1 MPHILKIALDIPL
14 DTLFDYRAGELKKED
29 VGLRVLVSFGRR
41 KMVGLITEIS
51 GHSELSSEQ
60 IKPVLKVF
68 RDTPALTPDILKL
81 LRFCAD
87 YYHHPLG
94 EVIFTALPQ
103 RLRSDRAASLPSQI
117 SYVLNEAAPQL
128 DELPPRAIVKRKLLA
143 QLAQGSPVTRETL
156 LALSPSANKQLGEM
170 LAKGWIAERQET
182 CLKNFARAAS
192 DTIPEP
198 LPTLTPEQAAVIDSC
213 ASEPSGFSV
222 SLLLGITGSG
232 KTEVYLRLTASQ
244 LEQGRQVLVLVPEIN
259 LTPQLEARFQ
269 TRFPEL
275 TVVSL
280 HSSLSDSERLHHWLL
295 AQSGQARVVLGTR
308 LSVFT
313 PLPELGL
320 IIVDEEHD
328 SSFKQQDG
336 LRYGARDMA
345 VTRAKQNN
353 IPILL
358 GSATPSLESY
368 HNALAGRYHLLR
380 LTRRAVEDAQLP
392 AIRCVDMRNEKP
404 QDGLSA
410 TLLRALARNLEL
422 GHQSLVFINRRGFA
436 PVLMCNQ
443 CGWLAPCLRCASR
456 LVVHLRERRLRCH
469 HCGHE
474 ERIPLNCPGCGNLD
488 LAPLGLGTQR
498 LEDALS
504 QHFPAARILRIDRDS
519 TRRKHA
525 LRDMLQEVHEERVDI
540 LVGTQIL
547 AKGHDFKR
555 LTLVGALN
563 VDGALYSA
571 DFRAAERLFAQLM
584 QVAGRAGRA
593 AEAGTVL
600 IQTQFPD
607 HPLFEALRLQDYEA
621 FATTQLAERK
631 QAGFPPFCHQALL
644 RAEASQLE
652 TALSFLRQAKKIAV
666 PISASITLYD
676 PVPAS
681 MARLAGRER
690 AQLLVQADA
699 RRDLQRFLHH
709 WNAALA
715 ELKVRQV
722 RWSLDVDPLDF

>member
-1 MPHILKIALDIPL
+1 MIPILKIALDVPL
-14 DTLFDYRAGELKKED
+14 DSLFDYRTDHASDED
-29 VGLRVLVSFGRR
+29 IGRRVLVSFGRR
-41 KMVGLITEIS
+41 KMVGMIVAIAS
-51 GHSELSSEQ
+51 HSDLPLAQ
-60 IKPVLKVF
+60 VKPVIQIF
-68 RDTPALTPDILKL
+68 RDTPALPADIRTL

-103 RLRSDRAASLPSQI
+103 RLRTTQTTVLPQHIGYLLS
-117 SYVLNEAAPQL
+117 ATAPAL
-128 DELPPRAIVKRKLLA
+128 ETLPPRAVVRRKLLQHLRQA
-143 QLAQGSPVTRETL
+143 SGIVPREIL
-156 LALSPSANKQLGEM
+156 LALSPSAGKHLKEM
-170 LAKGWIAERQET
+170 VVLGWIEQRRE
-182 CLKNFARAAS
+182 ARLTLPAS
-192 DTIPEP
+192 SSAPILPP
-198 LPTLTPEQAAVIDSC
+198 LNPEQAAVV
-213 ASEPSGFSV
+213 AEFLAGTPGFTPW
-222 SLLLGITGSG
+222 LLLGITGSG
-232 KTEVYLRLTASQ
+232 KTEIYLRLTADQ
-244 LEQGRQVLVLVPEIN
+244 LARGRQVLILVPEIN

-269 TRFPEL
+269 QRFPE
-275 TVVSL
+275 TAIVSL
-280 HSSLSDSERLHHWLL
+280 HSSLNDGERLHHWML
-295 AQSGQARVVLGTR
+295 AQSGAARIVLGTR
-308 LSVFT
+308 LAVFT
-313 PLPELGL
+313 PMPELGL

-336 LRYGARDMA
+336 LRYSARDMA
-345 VTRAKQNN
+345 VARAKQRGT
-353 IPILL
+353 PILL
-358 GSATPSLESY
+358 GSATPALESY
-368 HNALAGRYHLLR
+368 HNARSGRYRLLR

-392 AIRCVDMRNEKP
+392 LIRCIDLRNEKP
-404 QDGLSA
+404 LDGLSA
-410 TLLRALARNLEL
+410 VLLRALQENLEH
-422 GHQSLVFINRRGFA
+422 GRQSLVFINRRGYA
-436 PVLMCNQ
+436 PVLACNQ
-443 CGWLAPCLRCASR
+443 CGWLAPCPRCTSR

-474 ERIPLNCPGCGNLD
+474 ERIPRACPDCGNPD
-488 LAPLGLGTQR
+488 LAPLGQGTQR
-498 LEDALS
+498 LEDALA

-593 AEAGTVL
+593 AEPGTVL

-607 HPLFEALRLQDYEA
+607 HPLFEALRRQDYEA
-621 FATTQLAERK
+621 FAAAQLEERK

-644 RAEASQLE
+644 RAEATRLE
-652 TALSFLRQAKKIAV
+652 TALDFLHQARKLALALDAPVTIYDAV
-666 PISASITLYD
+666 PA
-676 PVPAS
+676 P

-690 AQLLVQADA
+690 AQLLVQAESRNALQLFLGRWQADLSALKA
-699 RRDLQRFLHH
+699 RQI
-709 WNAALA
+709 
-715 ELKVRQV
+715 

>member
-1 MPHILKIALDIPL
+1 MTRILKIALDVPL
-14 DTLFDYRAGELKKED
+14 DTLFDYRAEDVDAED
-29 VGLRVLVSFGRR
+29 VGRRVLVSFGRR
-41 KMVGLITEIS
+41 KMVGMIVALAS
-51 GHSELSSEQ
+51 HSDYPAAQ

-68 RDTPALTPDILKL
+68 RDTPALSPDILRL
-81 LRFCAD
+81 LKFCAD

-103 RLRSDRAASLPSQI
+103 RLRSDQTSSLFCQT
-117 SYVLNEAAPQL
+117 SYVLNETAPQL
-128 DELPPRAIVKRKLLA
+128 DDLPARALVKRKLLH
-143 QLAQGSPVTRETL
+143 QLARRTTTARETL
-156 LALSPSANKQLGEM
+156 LALSPSAGKHLKEM
-170 LAKGWIAERQET
+170 LAAGWITQQQDLHPKILVPAISGI
-182 CLKNFARAAS
+182 A
-192 DTIPEP
+192 PE
-198 LPTLTPEQAAVIDSC
+198 LPTLNPEQAAVIERF
-213 ASEPSGFSV
+213 ASAPAGFSV

-232 KTEVYLRLTASQ
+232 KTEIYLRLTATQ
-244 LEQGRQVLVLVPEIN
+244 LELGRQVLVLVPEIN

-269 TRFPEL
+269 SRFPDVP
-275 TVVSL
+275 VVSL
-280 HSSLSDSERLHHWLL
+280 HSSLNNGERLHHWLL
-295 AQSGQARVVLGTR
+295 AQSGQARIVLGTR

-336 LRYGARDMA
+336 LRYSARDMA
-345 VTRAKQNN
+345 AARAKQRN

-358 GSATPSLESY
+358 GSATPALESY
-368 HNALAGRYHLLR
+368 HNALSGRYRLLR
-380 LTRRAVEDAQLP
+380 LTKRAVEEAQLP
-392 AIRCVDMRNEKP
+392 TIRCVDMRSEKP
-404 QDGLSA
+404 DDGLSA
-410 TLLRALARNLEL
+410 TLLRALAKNLEH
-422 GHQSLVFINRRGFA
+422 GRQSLVFINRRGYA

-443 CGWLAPCLRCASR
+443 CGWLAPCLRCSSR
-456 LVVHLRERRLRCH
+456 LVVHLRERHLRCH

-474 ERIPLNCPGCGNLD
+474 ERIPRACPDCGNPD
-488 LAPLGLGTQR
+488 LAPLGQGTQR
-498 LEDALS
+498 LEDSLA

-525 LRDMLQEVHEERVDI
+525 LKEMLQEVHEERVDI

-593 AEAGTVL
+593 AEPGTVL

-607 HPLFEALRLQDYEA
+607 HPLFEALRHQDYEA
-621 FATTQLAERK
+621 FAKDQLTERK

-644 RAEASQLE
+644 RAEATHLE
-652 TALSFLRQAKKIAV
+652 TALLFLRQAKKLAA
-666 PISASITLYD
+666 PNTAEITLYD
-676 PVPAS
+676 PVPAP

-690 AQLLVQADA
+690 AQLLAQADS
-699 RRDLQRFLHH
+699 RRDLQHFLQH
-709 WNAALA
+709 WNAALMG
-715 ELKVRQV
+715 LKARQV

>member
-1 MPHILKIALDIPL
+1 MTQILKIALDVPL
-14 DTLFDYRAGELKKED
+14 DTLFDYRADGISAED
-29 VGLRVLVSFGRR
+29 VGRRVLVSFGRR
-41 KMVGLITEIS
+41 KMVGMIIALAS
-51 GHSELSSEQ
+51 HSDYPTTQ

-68 RDTPALTPDILKL
+68 RDTPALSADILKL
-81 LRFCAD
+81 LQFCAD

-103 RLRSDRAASLPSQI
+103 RLRSDQTAALPCQI
-117 SYVLNEAAPQL
+117 SYALSEAAPQP

-143 QLAQGSPVTRETL
+143 QLALAPATERETL
-156 LALSPSANKQLGEM
+156 LALSPSAGKHLKEM
-170 LAKGWIAERQET
+170 LASGWIAQQQEVR
-182 CLKNFARAAS
+182 ARHWTPAAS
-192 DTIPEP
+192 CVPQE
-198 LPTLTPEQAAVIDSC
+198 LPVLNPEQAAVVDQM
-213 ASEPSGFSV
+213 ASAPAGFSA

-232 KTEVYLRLTASQ
+232 KTEVYLRLTAKQ
-244 LEQGRQVLVLVPEIN
+244 LEQGRQILVLVPEIN

-269 TRFPEL
+269 TRFPEVP
-275 TVVSL
+275 VVSL
-280 HSSLSDSERLHHWLL
+280 HSSLNDSERLHHWLL
-295 AQSGQARVVLGTR
+295 AQSGQARIVLGTR
-308 LSVFT
+308 LSIFT
-313 PLPELGL
+313 PLPALGL

-336 LRYGARDMA
+336 LRYSARDMA
-345 VTRAKQNN
+345 VARASQAG

-358 GSATPSLESY
+358 GSATPALESY
-368 HNALAGRYHLLR
+368 HNAQAGRYQLLR
-380 LTRRAVEDAQLP
+380 LTQRAVEEAQLP
-392 AIRCVDMRNEKP
+392 TIRCVDMRIEKP
-404 QDGLSA
+404 QDGLSSV
-410 TLLRALARNLEL
+410 LLRALAENLEH
-422 GHQSLVFINRRGFA
+422 GRQSLVFINRRGYA

-443 CGWLAPCLRCASR
+443 CGWLAPCLRCSSR

-474 ERIPLNCPGCGNLD
+474 ERIPRACPGCGNPD
-488 LAPLGLGTQR
+488 LAPLGQGTQR
-498 LEDALS
+498 LEEALA

-525 LRDMLQEVHEERVDI
+525 LKEMLQEVHEERVDI

-593 AEAGTVL
+593 AEPGTVL

-607 HPLFEALRLQDYEA
+607 HPLFDALRHQDYEA
-621 FATTQLAERK
+621 FAKDQLTERK

-644 RAEASQLE
+644 RAEATQLE
-652 TALSFLRQAKKIAV
+652 TALAFLHQARKIAASFS
-666 PISASITLYD
+666 SAVTLYD
-676 PVPAS
+676 PVPAP

-699 RRDLQRFLHH
+699 RRDLQHFLHD
-709 WNAALA
+709 WNEALMGIKA
-715 ELKVRQV
+715 RQV

>member
-1 MPHILKIALDIPL
+1 MTQILKIALDVPL
-14 DTLFDYRAGELKKED
+14 DTLFDYRAEEISAED
-29 VGLRVLVSFGRR
+29 VGRRVLVSFGRR
-41 KMVGLITEIS
+41 KMVGLIAGLTS
-51 GHSELSSEQ
+51 HSDLPAAN
-60 IKPVLKVF
+60 IKPVLKIF
-68 RDTPALTPDILKL
+68 RDTPALAPDILKL
-81 LRFCAD
+81 LRFCAS

-103 RLRSDRAASLPSQI
+103 RLRADKTTSLPSQI
-117 SYVLNEAAPQL
+117 SYTLNEAAPQQ
-128 DELPPRAIVKRKLLA
+128 DELPPRAIVKRKLLS
-143 QLAQGSPVTRETL
+143 QLALTSPASREVL
-156 LALSPSANKQLGEM
+156 LALSPSAGKHLREM
-170 LAKGWIAERQET
+170 LAAGWIAERQET
-182 CLKNFARAAS
+182 RLKNFVPVSS
-192 DTIPEP
+192 DTAPE
-198 LPTLTPEQAAVIDSC
+198 LPTLNPEQAAVIADF
-213 ASEPSGFSV
+213 ASAPAGFSA

-232 KTEVYLRLTASQ
+232 KTEVYLRLTAQQ
-244 LEQGRQVLVLVPEIN
+244 LAQGRQVLVLVPEIN

-269 TRFPEL
+269 TRFPDVP
-275 TVVSL
+275 VVSL
-280 HSSLSDSERLHHWLL
+280 HSSLNDSERLQHWLL
-295 AQSGQARVVLGTR
+295 AQSGQARIVLGTR

-313 PLPELGL
+313 PMPELGL

-336 LRYGARDMA
+336 LRYHARDMA
-345 VTRAKQNN
+345 AARAKQRN

-358 GSATPSLESY
+358 GSATPALESY
-368 HNALAGRYHLLR
+368 HNALAGRYRLLR
-380 LTRRAVEDAQLP
+380 LTRRAVEAAQLP

-404 QDGLSA
+404 LDGLSSA
-410 TLLRALARNLEL
+410 LLRALAENLAH
-422 GHQSLVFINRRGFA
+422 GHQSLVFINRRGYA

-443 CGWLAPCLRCASR
+443 CGWLAPCLRCSSR

-474 ERIPLNCPGCGNLD
+474 ERIPRACPGCGNPD
-488 LAPLGLGTQR
+488 LAPLGQGTQR
-498 LEDALS
+498 LEDALA
-504 QHFPAARILRIDRDS
+504 QHFPDARILRIDRDS

-525 LRDMLQEVHEERVDI
+525 LREMLQEVHEERVDI

-593 AEAGTVL
+593 AEPGTVL

-607 HPLFEALRLQDYEA
+607 HPLFEALRHQDYEA
-621 FATTQLAERK
+621 FASAQLTERK

-644 RAEASQLE
+644 RAEATQLE
-652 TALSFLRQAKKIAV
+652 TALAFLRQAKKLAT

-676 PVPAS
+676 PVPAP

-690 AQLLVQADA
+690 AQLLVQADS
-699 RRDLQRFLHH
+699 RRALQQFLYD
-709 WNAALA
+709 WNAGLT
-715 ELKVRQV
+715 ELKARQT

>member
-1 MPHILKIALDIPL
+1 MTRILKIALDVPL
-14 DTLFDYRAGELKKED
+14 DTLFDYRAEDVDAED
-29 VGLRVLVSFGRR
+29 VGRRVLVSFGRR
-41 KMVGLITEIS
+41 KMVGMIVALAS
-51 GHSELSSEQ
+51 HSDYPAAQ

-68 RDTPALTPDILKL
+68 RDTPALSPDILRL
-81 LRFCAD
+81 LKFCAD

-103 RLRSDRAASLPSQI
+103 RLRSDQTSSLFCQT
-117 SYVLNEAAPQL
+117 SYVLNETAPQL
-128 DELPPRAIVKRKLLA
+128 DDLPARALVKRKLLH
-143 QLAQGSPVTRETL
+143 QLARGTTTARETL
-156 LALSPSANKQLGEM
+156 LALSPSAGKHLKEM
-170 LAKGWIAERQET
+170 LAAGWITQQQDLHPKILVPAISGI
-182 CLKNFARAAS
+182 A
-192 DTIPEP
+192 PE
-198 LPTLTPEQAAVIDSC
+198 LPTLNPEQAAVIERF
-213 ASEPSGFSV
+213 ASAPAGFSV

-232 KTEVYLRLTASQ
+232 KTEIYLRLTATQ
-244 LEQGRQVLVLVPEIN
+244 LELGRQVLVLVPEIN

-269 TRFPEL
+269 SRFPDVP
-275 TVVSL
+275 VVSL
-280 HSSLSDSERLHHWLL
+280 HSSLNNGERLHHWLL
-295 AQSGQARVVLGTR
+295 AQSGQARIVLGTR

-320 IIVDEEHD
+320 IIEDEEHD

-336 LRYGARDMA
+336 LRYSARDMA
-345 VTRAKQNN
+345 AARAKQRN

-358 GSATPSLESY
+358 GSATPALESY
-368 HNALAGRYHLLR
+368 HNALSGRYRLLR
-380 LTRRAVEDAQLP
+380 LTKRAVEEAQLP
-392 AIRCVDMRNEKP
+392 TIRCVDMRSEKP
-404 QDGLSA
+404 DDGLSA
-410 TLLRALARNLEL
+410 TLLRALAKNLEH
-422 GHQSLVFINRRGFA
+422 GRQSLVFINRRGYA

-443 CGWLAPCLRCASR
+443 CGWLAPCLRCSSR
-456 LVVHLRERRLRCH
+456 LVVHLRERHLRCH

-474 ERIPLNCPGCGNLD
+474 ERIPRACPDCGNPD
-488 LAPLGLGTQR
+488 LAPLGHGTQR
-498 LEDALS
+498 LEDSLA

-525 LRDMLQEVHEERVDI
+525 LKEMLQEVHEERVDI

-593 AEAGTVL
+593 AEPGTVL

-607 HPLFEALRLQDYEA
+607 HPLFEALRHQDYEA
-621 FATTQLAERK
+621 FAKDQLTERK

-644 RAEASQLE
+644 RAEATHLE
-652 TALSFLRQAKKIAV
+652 TALLFLRQAKKLAA
-666 PISASITLYD
+666 PNTAEITLYD
-676 PVPAS
+676 PVPAP

-690 AQLLVQADA
+690 AQLLVQADS
-699 RRDLQRFLHH
+699 RRDLQNFLQH
-709 WNAALA
+709 WNAALMG
-715 ELKVRQV
+715 LKARQV

>member
-1 MPHILKIALDIPL
+1 MTQILKIALDIPL
-14 DTLFDYRAGELKKED
+14 DTLFDYRAEEVSTED
-29 VGLRVLVSFGRR
+29 VGRRVLVSFGRR
-41 KMVGLITEIS
+41 KMVGLIVS
-51 GHSELSSEQ
+51 LANLSDLPAAS
-60 IKPVLKVF
+60 IKPVLKIF

-81 LRFCAD
+81 LQFCAN

-103 RLRSDRAASLPSQI
+103 RLRSDQAAAFPQQI
-117 SYVLNEAAPQL
+117 SYVLNEAAPHM
-128 DELPPRAIVKRKLLA
+128 DDLPLRAVVKRKLLTHLCRDSGIA
-143 QLAQGSPVTRETL
+143 REAL
-156 LALSPSANKQLGEM
+156 LALSPSASKHIREM
-170 LAKGWIAERQET
+170 LTTGWITQQQENRPK
-182 CLKNFARAAS
+182 LLAPPAS
-192 DTIPEP
+192 GP
-198 LPTLTPEQAAVIDSC
+198 LPQLPALNSEQAAVIDGCSP
-213 ASEPSGFSV
+213 AGFSAT
-222 SLLLGITGSG
+222 LLLGITGSG
-232 KTEVYLRLTASQ
+232 KTEVYLRLTAIQ

-269 TRFPEL
+269 GRFPDVP
-275 TVVSL
+275 VVSL
-280 HSSLSDSERLHHWLL
+280 HSSLNDSERLRHWLL
-295 AQSGQARVVLGTR
+295 AQSGEARIVLGTR

-313 PLPELGL
+313 PMPELGL

-336 LRYGARDMA
+336 LRYSARDMA
-345 VTRAKQNN
+345 AARAKQLN
-353 IPILL
+353 IPILM
-358 GSATPSLESY
+358 GSATPALESY
-368 HNALAGRYHLLR
+368 HNALAGRYR
-380 LTRRAVEDAQLP
+380 LQRLSRRAVEEAQLP
-392 AIRCVDMRNEKP
+392 SIRCVDMRNEKP
-404 QDGLSA
+404 DDGLSA
-410 TLLRALARNLEL
+410 TLLQALEKNLEH
-422 GHQSLVFINRRGFA
+422 GSQSLVFINRRGYA
-436 PVLMCNQ
+436 PVLLCNQ
-443 CGWLAPCLRCASR
+443 CGWLAPCPRCTSR

-474 ERIPLNCPGCGNLD
+474 ERIPRACPGCGNPD
-488 LAPLGLGTQR
+488 LAPLGQGTQR
-498 LEDALS
+498 LEDALA

-525 LRDMLQEVHEERVDI
+525 LREMLQDVHEERVDI

-593 AEAGTVL
+593 AEPGTVL

-607 HPLFEALRLQDYEA
+607 HPLFDALRHQDYDA
-621 FATTQLAERK
+621 FATTQLVERK

-644 RAEASQLE
+644 RAEATHLE
-652 TALSFLRQAKKIAV
+652 TALAFLHQAKKMAL
-666 PISASITLYD
+666 PIPAAITLYD
-676 PVPAS
+676 AVPAP

-690 AQLLVQADA
+690 AQLLVQADE
-699 RRDLQRFLHH
+699 RRDLQQFLRH
-709 WNAALA
+709 WNANLNN
-715 ELKVRQV
+715 LKARQV

>member
-1 MPHILKIALDIPL
+1 MDRILKIALDVPL
-14 DTLFDYRAGELKKED
+14 DTLFDYRAEGVDAED
-29 VGLRVLVSFGRR
+29 VGRRVLVTFGRR
-41 KMVGLITEIS
+41 KMIGLITALAS
-51 GHSELSSEQ
+51 HSDLPAAN
-60 IKPVLKVF
+60 IKPVLTVF
-68 RDTPALTPDILKL
+68 RDTPALTPDILRL
-81 LRFCAD
+81 LKFCAD

-103 RLRSDRAASLPSQI
+103 RLRSDQPSSLFCQI
-117 SYVLNEAAPQL
+117 SYVLNAAAPQL
-128 DELPPRAIVKRKLLA
+128 DDVPARALVKRKLLA
-143 QLAQGSPVTRETL
+143 KMAQGPATARETL
-156 LALSPSANKQLGEM
+156 LALSPGAGKHLKEM
-170 LAKGWIAERQET
+170 LAAGWITQQQD
-182 CLKNFARAAS
+182 ARPRALIPAAS
-192 DTIPEP
+192 GAPPE
-198 LPTLTPEQAAVIDSC
+198 LPTLNPEQAAVISSF
-213 ASEPSGFSV
+213 ASAPAGFSA

-232 KTEVYLRLTASQ
+232 KTEVYLRLTATQ
-244 LEQGRQVLVLVPEIN
+244 LEQGKQVLVLVPEIN

-269 TRFPEL
+269 TRFPDAP
-275 TVVSL
+275 VVSL
-280 HSSLSDSERLHHWLL
+280 HSSLGNSERLHHWLL
-295 AQSGQARVVLGTR
+295 AQSGQARIVLGTR

-336 LRYGARDMA
+336 LRYNARDMA
-345 VTRAKQNN
+345 VARASQAG

-358 GSATPSLESY
+358 GSATPALESY
-368 HNALAGRYHLLR
+368 HNALAGRYRLLR
-380 LTRRAVEDAQLP
+380 LTCRAVEEAQLP
-392 AIRCVDMRNEKP
+392 AIRCVDMRSEKP

-410 TLLRALARNLEL
+410 TLLRALSENLEH
-422 GHQSLVFINRRGFA
+422 GRQSLVFINRRGYA

-443 CGWLAPCLRCASR
+443 CGWLAPCLRCSSR
-456 LVVHLRERRLRCH
+456 LVVHLRERHLRCH

-474 ERIPLNCPGCGNLD
+474 ERIPRACPGCGNPD
-488 LAPLGLGTQR
+488 LAPLGQGTQR
-498 LEDALS
+498 LEDALA
-504 QHFPAARILRIDRDS
+504 QHFPSARILRIDRDS

-525 LRDMLQEVHEERVDI
+525 LKEMLQEVHEERVDI

-593 AEAGTVL
+593 SEPGTVL

-607 HPLFEALRLQDYEA
+607 HPLFEALRHQDYEA
-621 FATTQLAERK
+621 FAKDQLTERK

-652 TALSFLRQAKKIAV
+652 TALAFLRQAKKLAA
-666 PISASITLYD
+666 PNAAEITLYD
-676 PVPAS
+676 PVPAP

-690 AQLLVQADA
+690 AQLLAQADS
-699 RRDLQRFLHH
+699 RRDLQHFLQH
-709 WNAALA
+709 WNAALT
-715 ELKVRQV
+715 ELKARQV
-722 RWSLDVDPLDF
+722 RWSIDVDPLDF

>member
-1 MPHILKIALDIPL
+1 MTQILKIALDVPL
-14 DTLFDYRAGELKKED
+14 DTLFDYRSEDISPED
-29 VGLRVLVSFGRR
+29 VGRRVLVTFGRR
-41 KMVGLITEIS
+41 KMVGLIVALAS
-51 GHSELSSEQ
+51 HSDLPAAS

-81 LRFCAD
+81 LQFCAD

-103 RLRSDRAASLPSQI
+103 RLRSGQASTLPNQI
-117 SYVLNEAAPQL
+117 SYALNQDAPAPE
-128 DELPPRAIVKRKLLA
+128 DLPARAIVKRKLLT
-143 QLAQGSPVTRETL
+143 QLAQAPLTARESL
-156 LALSPSANKQLGEM
+156 LTLSPSASKHLKEM
-170 LAKGWIAERQET
+170 LATGWITQQQDTRPKQ
-182 CLKNFARAAS
+182 LAS
-192 DTIPEP
+192 VASGASPQ
-198 LPTLTPEQAAVIDSC
+198 LPTLNLEQAAVIESFA
-213 ASEPSGFSV
+213 ASATGFSA

-232 KTEVYLRLTASQ
+232 KTEVYLRLTALQ

-269 TRFPEL
+269 SRFPDVP
-275 TVVSL
+275 VVSL
-280 HSSLSDSERLHHWLL
+280 HSSLNDSERLHHWLL
-295 AQSGQARVVLGTR
+295 AQSGQARIVLGTR

-313 PLPELGL
+313 PLPGLGL

-336 LRYGARDMA
+336 LRYSARDMA
-345 VTRAKQNN
+345 AARAKQRN

-358 GSATPSLESY
+358 GSATPALESY
-368 HNALAGRYHLLR
+368 HNALSGRYRLLR
-380 LTRRAVEDAQLP
+380 LTRRAADEAQLP
-392 AIRCVDMRNEKP
+392 AIRCVDMRSEKP
-404 QDGLSA
+404 EDGLSS
-410 TLLRALARNLEL
+410 TLLRALTENLAH
-422 GHQSLVFINRRGFA
+422 GRQSLVFINRRGFA

-443 CGWLAPCLRCASR
+443 CGWLAPCPRCTSR

-474 ERIPLNCPGCGNLD
+474 ERVPRGCPDCGNPD
-488 LAPLGLGTQR
+488 LAPLGQGTQR
-498 LEDALS
+498 LEDALTL
-504 QHFPAARILRIDRDS
+504 HFPTARILRIDRDS

-525 LRDMLQEVHEERVDI
+525 LREMLQEVHEERVDI

-593 AEAGTVL
+593 AEPGTVL

-607 HPLFEALRLQDYEA
+607 HPLFEALRHQDYEA
-621 FATTQLAERK
+621 FAKDQLTERK

-644 RAEASQLE
+644 RAEATQME
-652 TALSFLRQAKKIAV
+652 TALAFLRQAKKLAMPV
-666 PISASITLYD
+666 SDSITLYD
-676 PVPAS
+676 PVPAP

-690 AQLLVQADA
+690 AQLLVQSNA

-715 ELKVRQV
+715 GLKARQV
-722 RWSLDVDPLDF
+722 RWSIDVDPLDF

>member
-1 MPHILKIALDIPL
+1 MTHILKIALDVPL
-14 DTLFDYRAGELKKED
+14 DTLFDYRADGICAED
-29 VGLRVLVSFGRR
+29 VGRRVLVSFGRR
-41 KMVGLITEIS
+41 KMVGMIIALAS
-51 GHSELSSEQ
+51 HSDYPAAQ
-60 IKPVLKVF
+60 IKPVLEVF
-68 RDTPALTPDILKL
+68 RDVPALSPDILKL
-81 LRFCAD
+81 LHFCAD

-103 RLRSDRAASLPSQI
+103 RLRCGKAAALPSQI
-117 SYVLNEAAPQL
+117 SYALSEAAPKP
-128 DELPPRAIVKRKLLA
+128 DALPSRSIVKRKLLI
-143 QLAQGSPVTRETL
+143 QLSLAPATAREIL
-156 LALSPSANKQLGEM
+156 LALSPGASKHLKEM
-170 LAKGWIAERQET
+170 LAAGWIAQQQEVRT
-182 CLKNFARAAS
+182 S
-192 DTIPEP
+192 QSIPAIPGVPQE
-198 LPTLTPEQAAVIDSC
+198 LPALNPEQAAVIAGF
-213 ASEPSGFSV
+213 ASAPAGFSA

-232 KTEVYLRLTASQ
+232 KTEVYLRLTAKQ

-269 TRFPEL
+269 TRFPGVP
-275 TVVSL
+275 VVSL
-280 HSSLSDSERLHHWLL
+280 HSSLNNSERLHHWLL
-295 AQSGQARVVLGTR
+295 AQSGQARIVLGTR

-328 SSFKQQDG
+328 NSFKQQDG
-336 LRYGARDMA
+336 LRYSARDMA
-345 VTRAKQNN
+345 VARAKQRN

-358 GSATPSLESY
+358 GSATPALESY
-368 HNALAGRYHLLR
+368 HNALEGRYRLLR
-380 LTRRAVEDAQLP
+380 LTRRAVEEAQLP
-392 AIRCVDMRNEKP
+392 AIRCVDMRSEKP

-410 TLLRALARNLEL
+410 TLLLALAENLEQ
-422 GHQSLVFINRRGFA
+422 GRQSLVFINRRGYA

-443 CGWLAPCLRCASR
+443 CGWLAPCPRCSSR
-456 LVVHLRERRLRCH
+456 LVVHLRERHLRCH

-474 ERIPLNCPGCGNLD
+474 ERIPRACPGCGNPD
-488 LAPLGLGTQR
+488 LAPLGQGTQR
-498 LEDALS
+498 LEDALA

-525 LRDMLQEVHEERVDI
+525 LKEMLQEVHEERVDI

-593 AEAGTVL
+593 AEPGTVL

-607 HPLFEALRLQDYEA
+607 HPLFEALRRQDYEA
-621 FATTQLAERK
+621 FAKDQLAERK

-644 RAEASQLE
+644 RAEATQLE
-652 TALSFLRQAKKIAV
+652 TSLAFLRQAKKLAAPVSGAV
-666 PISASITLYD
+666 TLYD
-676 PVPAS
+676 PVPAP

-690 AQLLVQADA
+690 AQLLVQADS
-699 RRDLQRFLHH
+699 RRDLQHFLHH
-709 WNAALA
+709 WNGALTEIKA
-715 ELKVRQV
+715 RQV

>member
-1 MPHILKIALDIPL
+1 MTQILKIALDVPL
-14 DTLFDYRAGELKKED
+14 DTLFDYRAEGIGTDD
-29 VGLRVLVSFGRR
+29 VGRRVLVSFGRR
-41 KMVGLITEIS
+41 KMLGLIVALAS
-51 GHSELSSEQ
+51 HSDLPAAQ

-68 RDTPALTPDILKL
+68 RDTPALSTDVLRL

-103 RLRSDRAASLPSQI
+103 RLRSDQSSALPCQI
-117 SYVLNEAAPQL
+117 SYTLNETAPQP
-128 DELPPRAIVKRKLLA
+128 DDLPPRAIVKRKLLA
-143 QLAQGSPVTRETL
+143 QLSLSLSTTRETL
-156 LALSPSANKQLGEM
+156 HALSPSAGKHLKEM
-170 LAKGWIAERQET
+170 LAAGWITQQQET
-182 CLKNFARAAS
+182 RPKHLVPTTSAIS
-192 DTIPEP
+192 PE
-198 LPTLTPEQAAVIDSC
+198 LPTLNTEQAAVIDSI
-213 ASEPSGFSV
+213 ASAPAGFSA

-232 KTEVYLRLTASQ
+232 KTEVYLRLTAKE

-269 TRFPEL
+269 TRFPDVP
-275 TVVSL
+275 VVSL
-280 HSSLSDSERLHHWLL
+280 HSSLNDSERLHHWLL
-295 AQSGQARVVLGTR
+295 AQSGQARIVLGTR

-313 PLPELGL
+313 PMPELGL

-345 VTRAKQNN
+345 VARAKQRN

-358 GSATPSLESY
+358 GSATPALESY
-368 HNALAGRYHLLR
+368 HNALEGRYRLLR
-380 LTRRAVEDAQLP
+380 LTRRAAEEAQLP
-392 AIRCVDMRNEKP
+392 AIRCVDMRSEKP

-410 TLLRALARNLEL
+410 TLLQALAENLAH
-422 GHQSLVFINRRGFA
+422 GRQSLVFINRRGYA

-443 CGWLAPCLRCASR
+443 CGWLAPCPRCTSR

-474 ERIPLNCPGCGNLD
+474 ERIPRACPGCGNPD
-488 LAPLGLGTQR
+488 LAPLGQGTQR
-498 LEDALS
+498 LEDALA
-504 QHFPAARILRIDRDS
+504 QHFPTARILRIDRDS

-525 LRDMLQEVHEERVDI
+525 LREMLQEVHEERVDI

-593 AEAGTVL
+593 AEPGTVL

-607 HPLFEALRLQDYEA
+607 HPLFEALRHQDYEA
-621 FATTQLAERK
+621 FAKDQLAERK

-644 RAEASQLE
+644 RAEATHLE
-652 TALSFLRQAKKIAV
+652 TALAFLRQAKKLAV
-666 PISASITLYD
+666 PVADSITLYD
-676 PVPAS
+676 PVPAP

-690 AQLLVQADA
+690 AQLLVQADS
-699 RRDLQRFLHH
+699 RRALQPFLQH

-715 ELKVRQV
+715 ELKARQV

>member
-1 MPHILKIALDIPL
+1 MTQILKIALDIPL
-14 DTLFDYRAGELKKED
+14 DTLFDYCAEGIHTED
-29 VGLRVLVSFGRR
+29 IGRRVLVTFGRR
-41 KMVGLITEIS
+41 KMIGLIIALAS
-51 GHSELSSEQ
+51 HSDHPAAN
-60 IKPVLKVF
+60 IKPILKVF

-103 RLRSDRAASLPSQI
+103 RLRSDQAAELPRQL
-117 SYVLNEAAPQL
+117 SYSLNETAPQL
-128 DELPPRAIVKRKLLA
+128 DNIPARAIVKRKMLSHLA
-143 QLAQGSPVTRETL
+143 QNPVAAREAL
-156 LALSPSANKQLGEM
+156 LALSPSAGKHIKEM
-170 LAKGWIAERQET
+170 LAAGWITQQQDTRPRQSAPALSGAPQT
-182 CLKNFARAAS
+182 
-192 DTIPEP
+192 
-198 LPTLTPEQAAVIDSC
+198 LPTLNPEQAAVIDSF
-213 ASEPSGFSV
+213 ASV
-222 SLLLGITGSG
+222 SACFSATLLLGITGSG
-232 KTEVYLRLTASQ
+232 KTEVYLRLTAQQ

-269 TRFPEL
+269 SRFPDVP
-275 TVVSL
+275 VVSL
-280 HSSLSDSERLHHWLL
+280 HSSLNDSERLQHWLL
-295 AQSGQARVVLGTR
+295 AQCGEARIVLGTR

-313 PLPELGL
+313 PMPELGL

-336 LRYGARDMA
+336 LRYSARDMA
-345 VTRAKQNN
+345 AARAKQLD

-358 GSATPSLESY
+358 GSATPALESY
-368 HNALAGRYHLLR
+368 HNARTGRYRLLR
-380 LTRRAVEDAQLP
+380 LTRRAAEEAQLP
-392 AIRCVDMRNEKP
+392 AIRCVDMRSEKP

-410 TLLRALARNLEL
+410 PLLHALAENLEH
-422 GHQSLVFINRRGFA
+422 GRQSLVFINRRGYA

-443 CGWLAPCLRCASR
+443 CGWLAPCPRCTSR
-456 LVVHLRERRLRCH
+456 LVVHLLERRLRCH

-474 ERIPLNCPGCGNLD
+474 ERIPRACPGCGNPD
-488 LAPLGLGTQR
+488 LAPLGQGTQR
-498 LEDALS
+498 LEEALA
-504 QHFPAARILRIDRDS
+504 QHFPSARILRIDRDS

-525 LRDMLQEVHEERVDI
+525 LRDMLQEVHDERVDI

-593 AEAGTVL
+593 AESGTVL

-607 HPLFEALRLQDYEA
+607 HPLFEALRHQDYEA
-621 FATTQLAERK
+621 FATAQLAERK

-644 RAEASQLE
+644 RAEATHLE
-652 TALSFLRQAKKIAV
+652 TALAFLRQAKRMATPIATAV
-666 PISASITLYD
+666 TLYD
-676 PVPAS
+676 PVPAA

-690 AQLLVQADA
+690 AQLLVQADT
-699 RRDLQRFLHH
+699 RRALQTFLRH
-709 WNAALA
+709 WNA
-715 ELKVRQV
+715 ELQAIKARQV